1 MSQGFFC
8 CPGFSGKRH
17 EFREILHEYFPKVV
31 EYFSKLVEYFHK
43 QTSHTPMI
51 AGIAFVQ
58 RCFATGG
65 VSWRRPV
72 NLPCHL
78 PSTEKLYDLRHLWS
92 FLISRHLINLYNQRY
107 LWSFLSSTGGLGEV
121 SGETSRA

>member
-1 MSQGFFC
+1 
-8 CPGFSGKRH
+8 
-17 EFREILHEYFPKVV
+17 
-31 EYFSKLVEYFHK
+31 
-43 QTSHTPMI
+43 MI

-78 PSTEKLYDLRHLWS
+78 PSTEKLYDLRDLWS
-92 FLISRHLINLYNQRY
+92 FLISRHLINLYNQRH
-107 LWSFLSSTGGLGEV
+107 LWSFLSSTGGLGAV

>member
-1 MSQGFFC
+1 
-8 CPGFSGKRH
+8 
-17 EFREILHEYFPKVV
+17 
-31 EYFSKLVEYFHK
+31 
-43 QTSHTPMI
+43 MI

-65 VSWRRPV
+65 ISWRRPV

-92 FLISRHLINLYNQRY
+92 FL
-107 LWSFLSSTGGLGEV
+107 SSTGGLGEV
-121 SGETSRA
+121 SGEISRD